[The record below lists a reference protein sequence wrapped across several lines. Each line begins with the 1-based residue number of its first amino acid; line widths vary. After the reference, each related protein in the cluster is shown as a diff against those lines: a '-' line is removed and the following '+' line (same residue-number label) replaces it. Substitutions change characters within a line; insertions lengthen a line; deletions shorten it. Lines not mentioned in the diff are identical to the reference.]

1 MHSISIYIKKNKS
14 KAILS
19 QPSEVR
25 LLLIESK
32 CHLWQ
37 KYIRA
42 QKAPRFCESLHR
54 ASKKKNHIC
63 LVNFLH
69 RGGARSLPHFYS
81 RQTLRST
88 DAKVIEIGF
97 SFQDRGIIVH
107 YGISIKNSPNVI
119 SVSLFQPVL
128 SKALAVKS
136 FVRWKECVY
145 STDKKYWC

>member
-1 MHSISIYIKKNKS
+1 MCIVFLFTLKKIKVKQFWVS
-14 KAILS
+14 
-19 QPSEVR
+19 R
-25 LLLIESK
+25 
-32 CHLWQ
+32 Q
-37 KYIRA
+37 KYDCSWSSPSAISDKNIFEPKRPPA
-42 QKAPRFCESLHR
+42 F
-54 ASKKKNHIC
+54 ASRYIVQAKKNHIC
-63 LVNFLH
+63 FVNFLH

>member
-1 MHSISIYIKKNKS
+1 MHSTSIYIKKNKS

-25 LLLIESK
+25 LLLVEV
-32 CHLWQ
+32 L
-37 KYIRA
+37 
-42 QKAPRFCESLHR
+42 SLTKIYSSPKGPPLLR
-54 ASKKKNHIC
+54 VVTSCKQKKNHIC

-81 RQTLRST
+81 HQTLRST

-97 SFQDRGIIVH
+97 SFQDCGIIVH